1 MIAHFWWST
10 DMTAYHTYNWSLS
23 TDLANCWLLNENGNL
38 LKYLQRVVLQ
48 SAVRVTTKAHYDDQN
63 DAYKAKDGE
72 RGDEY
77 DLSELVHERGNRGS
91 AGQIWSSPIDIR
103 KYEVRWIRKEIA
115 PTRTVEKQLYYL
127 YLAGLL
133 VSGVWPRRTV
143 FSIYREWVISETK
156 V

>member
-1 MIAHFWWST
+1 M
-10 DMTAYHTYNWSLS
+10 
-23 TDLANCWLLNENGNL
+23 
-38 LKYLQRVVLQ
+38 
-48 SAVRVTTKAHYDDQN
+48 TTKAHYDDQN

-133 VSGVWPRRTV
+133 VSGV
-143 FSIYREWVISETK
+143 
-156 V
+156 